1 MKGMTQNLLIDI
13 GNTNVHCALING
25 EVVGKSL
32 KLATDLFESMNFKED
47 FNLGFGKRT
56 LVSSVR
62 HISDSLK
69 IRIDGFF
76 NNVLYLSPDLRWPFK
91 SDYKTPKTLGPD
103 RVASVAGAQKIYPE
117 TACLV
122 IDAGTCI
129 TYDLI
134 DHKGV
139 YRGGAIIPGLR
150 MQYQALY
157 EKTGMLPLV
166 EPDIDDLIFDDILK
180 SALGKSTH
188 TSMQMGVSAA
198 LTILLQTIIVQFK
211 NKYPGL
217 KVLLTG
223 GDAPFFERRLKN
235 EIFASLNLNLI
246 GLNAILEHN

>member
-103 RVASVAGAQKIYPE
+103 RVASVAGAQKIFPE
-117 TACLV
+117 TARSKNLV
-122 IDAGTCI
+122 ILLSSTFPYKSIVPLG
-129 TYDLI
+129 LI
-134 DHKGV
+134 HEKNFQSHT
-139 YRGGAIIPGLR
+139 RTLR
-150 MQYQALY
+150 RYS
-157 EKTGMLPLV
+157 V
-166 EPDIDDLIFDDILK
+166 ESP
-180 SALGKSTH
+180 
-188 TSMQMGVSAA
+188 
-198 LTILLQTIIVQFK
+198 
-211 NKYPGL
+211 
-217 KVLLTG
+217 
-223 GDAPFFERRLKN
+223 
-235 EIFASLNLNLI
+235 
-246 GLNAILEHN
+246 